1 MENVNYLLLY
11 QGNSEHGGHEAC
23 VRGFT
28 RLSSARIAMGKSYQ
42 SIANTL
48 NLPIDDNRYTI
59 RTENRIRLERYG
71 EVFCW
76 EIIEAVSEDSQPNAT
91 SCQPGFK
98 QFTVTI
104 EEHISQDFPV
114 RARNFFHA
122 FQIAEDAYR
131 KGEMVVEASAPNT
144 RLMMAQDD
152 ETGEI
157 TQWKEF

>member
-28 RLSSARIAMGKSYQ
+28 KLSSAIIAMGKSYQ

-76 EIIEAVSEDSQPNAT
+76 EIIEAVPEDSQPNAT
-91 SCQPGFK
+91 ICQPGLK
-98 QFTVTI
+98 QFN
-104 EEHISQDFPV
+104 SQQNQAGVIQQNSPIQQEYPV
-114 RARNFFHA
+114 QSASKSH
-122 FQIAEDAYR
+122 
-131 KGEMVVEASAPNT
+131 KGKSN
-144 RLMMAQDD
+144 QHS
-152 ETGEI
+152 
-157 TQWKEF
+157 